1 MMNAQPTTNLL
12 DLTLEA
18 LGDWLSVNPAF
29 PKHAK
34 TLFSAIHKK
43 GTVDFSSIDT
53 LPMAMKAF
61 LAEHAKVEAP
71 TIAHSYVAQDGT
83 HKMLMRLSDGNSIE
97 AVFIPELNRGT
108 LCVSSQVGCA
118 LNCSFCS
125 TGKQGFNRNLTTAE
139 IIGQLWLAA
148 RQHEI
153 TNIVFMGMGEPLL
166 NLDAVVPAI
175 DIMLNDHAYGL
186 SKYRVTVS
194 SSGLVPQLKELR
206 ERTDVALAISLH
218 AARDELRD
226 VLVPINKKYPIATL
240 LDTCHQYY
248 GQDAKRPILY
258 EYVML
263 AGVNDTD
270 EDAHQLGALLKGT
283 SSKVNLIPFNPFVGS
298 GYARSS
304 SQRIDEFWHI
314 LVSYG
319 ILTMM
324 RKTRGDDIAA
334 ACGQLNG
341 EFQDRTRRRIVFEAR
356 EQLG

>member
-1 MMNAQPTTNLL
+1 MTSAQPLMNLL

-18 LGDWLSVNPAF
+18 MGDWLSVNPAF

-34 TLFSAIHKK
+34 TLFSALHKK
-43 GTVDFSSIDT
+43 GMVNFEMVKT
-53 LPMAMKAF
+53 LPMAMKVYI
-61 LAEHAKVEAP
+61 AEQAQVLAP
-71 TIAHSYVAQDGT
+71 TLAHDYIAQDGT

-139 IIGQLWLAA
+139 IIGQLWLAS
-148 RQHEI
+148 RQHKI

-166 NLDAVVPAI
+166 NLDAVIPAI
-175 DIMLNDHAYGL
+175 EIMLHDHAYGL
-186 SKYRVTVS
+186 SKHRVTVS
-194 SSGLVPQLKELR
+194 TSGLVPQLQTLR

-240 LDTCHQYY
+240 LEACQQHY
-248 GQDAKRPILY
+248 GQDRKRPILY

-263 AGVNDTD
+263 AGVNDSD
-270 EDAHQLGALLKGT
+270 EDARQLAALLKGT
-283 SSKVNLIPFNPFVGS
+283 SAKVNLIPFNPFIGS
-298 GYARSS
+298 VYARSS
-304 SQRIDEFWHI
+304 AQRIDEFWKI
-314 LVSYG
+314 LVSHG
-319 ILTMM
+319 MLTMM

-341 EFQDRTRRRIVFEAR
+341 AFQDRTRRRIVFEAR
-356 EQLG
+356 EQAS